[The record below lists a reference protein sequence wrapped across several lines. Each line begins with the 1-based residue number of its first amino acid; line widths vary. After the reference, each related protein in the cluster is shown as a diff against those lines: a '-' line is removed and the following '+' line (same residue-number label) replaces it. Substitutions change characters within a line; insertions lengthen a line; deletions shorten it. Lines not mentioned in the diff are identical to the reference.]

1 MSISGIGSSGLT
13 QLGTQQL
20 IQPSRRQSEDQIG
33 RQLEQ
38 DLQSGDLTGA
48 QQAYSMLA
56 AFGPN
61 NSGPFSGAKMQA
73 EFQTL
78 GADLQ
83 GGNLAAA
90 QADNTTLTTNL
101 LTNDVSA
108 ALQNKQNG
116 DTQGYNSAVANLKG
130 DYWAVYGQQL
140 TDPNLQ
146 WMISNPVNVQA

>member
-13 QLGTQQL
+13 QLGTQQV
-20 IQPSRRQSEDQIG
+20 IQPSHRQSEDQIG

-56 AFGPN
+56 AFGN
-61 NSGPFSGAKMQA
+61 GSGPFSGAKMQA

-101 LTNDVSA
+101 LSNDVSA
-108 ALQNKQNG
+108 ALQDKQGG
-116 DTQGYNSAVANLKG
+116 DSQSYNSAVANLKG

-146 WMISNPVNVQA
+146 GMISNPVNIQA